1 MKRFFDIFFSS
12 FLIFMLFIP
21 MILIGILIR
30 FNSKGPALYWS
41 TRVGQNDTIFKMPK
55 FRSMVL
61 NTPTIASDLLK
72 NPDLYLS
79 TLGKFLRKYSIDEL
93 PQLFSI
99 FKGDMSFVG
108 PRPAL
113 FNQHDLINLRRLK
126 GINKLTPGVTG
137 WAQINGRD
145 EISIEK
151 KVSLDEE
158 YLNSKSFLLD
168 LKIIFKTIVKVFKTE
183 GVLH

>member
-1 MKRFFDIFFSS
+1 
-12 FLIFMLFIP
+12 
-21 MILIGILIR
+21 
-30 FNSKGPALYWS
+30 
-41 TRVGQNDTIFKMPK
+41 MPK

-61 NTPTIASDLLK
+61 NTPTIATDLLK